1 MPMRLA
7 NYHFGRI
14 EVDGVAYEHDLL
26 IAPAEVREWR
36 RREGHRV
43 HPEDLEP
50 ALALAPEVVI
60 VGTGFSGLLKLTR
73 EAEEHLSGRRIELVA
88 VRTGEAVEAYNELS
102 PGRRTCA
109 LLHLTC

>member
-1 MPMRLA
+1 MRLA

-14 EVDGVAYEHDLL
+14 EADGAVYTHDLVVTPTE
-26 IAPAEVREWR
+26 IRDWR

-43 HPEDLEP
+43 YPEDLEP
-50 ALALAPEVVI
+50 ALAATPQTIVI
-60 VGTGFSGLLKLTR
+60 GTGFSGLLKLTR